1 MRKTILLAAFLLA
14 GCSDQQPQREAD
26 DLKTF
31 DAREDR
37 ASSTGVAPP
46 APMAPPPMGRDMNA
60 SEQAGGPNISVTAAP
75 GVAFNY
81 RYAYRLP
88 NARIQTA
95 QETHAAMCEKLG
107 VTRCRITGMRYSL
120 VNERDVSASLE
131 LKLDP
136 AIARQFGKDATKTV
150 TDAEGMLVDQQISGV
165 DAGSSIQRANR
176 GRAELQDELDRVN
189 RELARS
195 GLSNA
200 VRDRLL
206 SEASQLRAQMNAL
219 GAQKE
224 ADEESLAKTP
234 MAFYYGSGKAIPGFD
249 EPAPLKEAFAR
260 AGYNFLAAI
269 GFLIVAVATLLP
281 WLAPACAAGLGLSA
295 LAGTLARRERLS
307 RDRRNSGCSPRPFAQ
322 ERRGLIAAARRLA
335 YRPRFP
341 AQAGVKRSR

>member
-1 MRKTILLAAFLLA
+1 MRKTILLAAVLLA
-14 GCSDQQPQREAD
+14 SCSDQQPERQSQ

-31 DAREDR
+31 DVEEERST
-37 ASSTGVAPP
+37 SSMQVAPP
-46 APMAPPPMGRDMNA
+46 PPASPPPIDRDA
-60 SEQAGGPNISVTAAP
+60 TAADQAGGPSISVTAAP

-95 QETHAAMCEKLG
+95 QEAHAAMCEKLG

-136 AIARQFGKDATKTV
+136 AIARQFGKDATKLV
-150 TDAEGMLVDQQISGV
+150 TDSEGMLVDQQISGV
-165 DAGSSIQRANR
+165 DAGSSIDRANR

-195 GLSNA
+195 GLTSV

-206 SEASQLRAQMNAL
+206 SEAASLRAQIRAL
-219 GAQKE
+219 GEQRA

-249 EPAPLKEAFAR
+249 EPEPLRNAFDR
-260 AGYNFLAAI
+260 AGYNFLSAI
-269 GFLIVAVATLLP
+269 GFLIIAIATLLP
-281 WLAPACAAGLGLSA
+281 WALLVALLVWAYRRFGARWRLPGGYRETTEEAAVPA
-295 LAGTLARRERLS
+295 
-307 RDRRNSGCSPRPFAQ
+307 SPRA
-322 ERRGLIAAARRLA
+322 
-335 YRPRFP
+335 
-341 AQAGVKRSR
+341 RSRKNSQA